1 MSEKMVPVKNLY
13 LIFAI
18 CVGLLALGIGSTYAI
33 FTATAEIS
41 NPIVIASNLSYDSNL
56 METISVTV
64 PAGETVSNKLNVT
77 NSSGESLSYII
88 YYLDEGLDVELGTS
102 SGSSTGS
109 LASSA
114 STTVEVQVR
123 NNTENSVTVIIG
135 ILSGSQDLVLGTGMV
150 MVPSEELSIK
160 LSGAALYITNLY
172 LNNKDATL
180 VERDGISYRYAS
192 SVRLMNDRQASMEV
206 GEDAGN
212 IRYYGKDDTT
222 VSDDLKNYVYFNCS
236 DYSNQ
241 SSSTCELWRI
251 IGVFDGKV
259 KIARNNILTDSSG
272 SNVNLAWDQ
281 DKNINSSVT
290 TYSNNW
296 KESSL
301 QLMLNSSYYN
311 GDTAGEI
318 TYYSGSDG
326 TTTATLNMSSI
337 GIKNDTTRELISLST
352 WYLGGYSSPSG
363 LYANDIYI
371 HERSGLTGT
380 IYGDNPPTTEAN
392 IGLMYA
398 SDYSYTADL
407 SVCSKDI
414 YNYDTDATNCAGT
427 AWLLQSNGTN
437 TNQWL
442 INPRS
447 SSSDT
452 AWNVNSSGRVNYIIV
467 IPPLGVRPVLY
478 LDSTVDFGSGDGTQN
493 TPFQISV
500 G

>member
-1 MSEKMVPVKNLY
+1 MKKRITIIGIILVIVLVVIS
-13 LIFAI
+13 LI
-18 CVGLLALGIGSTYAI
+18 GTLATDATIANNDSTYQITLTGSTG
-33 FTATAEIS
+33 EI
-41 NPIVIASNLSYDSNL
+41 
-56 METISVTV
+56 TV
-64 PAGETVSNKLNVT
+64 PAGESKTVMYQITSTNKGTVKYGVAYSGTDITVKVYKDTIDPVT
-77 NSSGESLSYII
+77 GLIDYGENKFVKLYIENS
-88 YYLDEGLDVELGTS
+88 GTS
-102 SGSSTGS
+102 SSTAFIKAILGYENGGE
-109 LASSA
+109 LD
-114 STTVEVQVR
+114 TIVPTGYTLV
-123 NNTENSVTVIIG
+123 TEEYEPP
-135 ILSGSQDLVLGTGMV
+135 
-150 MVPSEELSIK
+150 VPLQ
-160 LSGAALYITNLY
+160 GAALYITNLY

-192 SVRLMNDRQASMEV
+192 SVRLMNDRQASMDVE
-206 GEDAGN
+206 EDVGN